1 VAVWDCFL
9 LGKGAMAD
17 DFSDSQNPDD
27 FGGAEGEGSGS
38 GSFDG
43 ATSSGDGSSGS
54 GRSFPIATFDP
65 EVLKAGQRLAN
76 AYTLKR
82 AVPTAIGD
90 EMVWIADDEVTGKEV
105 SVHFIPN
112 EVALDPQLIAD
123 LRSEFRKAK
132 QLIHPNILRVI
143 DLIEEPDWT
152 GMVMDTFTG
161 ESLTRMLQE
170 QPGGFFDSDAAI
182 RWLQPLLDTL
192 KEVHA
197 IGVVHGDVTPM
208 DMILEPSGH
217 LFMCDFGISR
227 LVTDALRRVN
237 AAGDNAAYSPADVL
251 DGATPTVADDVY
263 GLSATVYN
271 LVTGKTPFEAE
282 DIEAEIRSGKG
293 LALIGQRLRA
303 QVRAAMI
310 PAQWERA
317 ILAGLS
323 PNPADR
329 PQSIAALE
337 DLFGTNSTPDTVI
350 SETKD
355 SKVAGGSDV
364 LDEDS
369 GREESGVREISRPV
383 GSKKS
388 LTEDVTPK
396 KRRGAGLWVA
406 ALIVVGLGVGAYFG
420 IPREEKAIDLGG
432 DGVAEVPKG
441 ESVGEGGKPVKGN
454 DVPFTPPLS
463 QEDATKLAALTPGNP
478 KKEGDDSDGGLPPV
492 PPTGPAMR
500 ETKSGEALPPPV
512 PPKPTNDAA
521 ANVTPEQLQA
531 AERKMEALT
540 DRLMR
545 FRDRLKEAEISRAE
559 IEKVLSSFP
568 KSAGKN
574 PQREGLMKQLAE
586 KDVEIKG
593 IQDSADVA
601 EKELH
606 IALTDWESL
615 KAAKAPTKPEP
626 TENSLGMRFVQVGDV
641 MMATHETR
649 VKDYAVFAEETKLK
663 RNHWKSPGFEQ
674 TPDHPVVFVSWEDAM
689 AFCRWLTEKEQKA
702 KLLTKNE
709 SYRLPYDKEWSDAVG
724 LPKELGNTAES
735 RDSGNI
741 DHFPWGS
748 QWPPVKGAGNYTGEE
763 TGSEV
768 AIKGY
773 RDGFQYT
780 APVAS
785 FPANANGLFDLGG
798 NVWEWCMDAWNVR
811 AKSKVLR
818 GGSWYNGSLQVA
830 LLSSCRIHSL
840 PDRES
845 DAYGFR
851 IVKVTTAKK

>member
-1 VAVWDCFL
+1 
-9 LGKGAMAD
+9 MAD
-17 DFSDSQNPDD
+17 DFSDSQSPDEVGGSEGD
-27 FGGAEGEGSGS
+27 FSDT

-43 ATSSGDGSSGS
+43 ATSSGSSGSGS
-54 GRSFPIATFDP
+54 GRSFPVATFDP
-65 EVLKAGQRLAN
+65 EVLKAGQKLAN
-76 AYTLKR
+76 VYTLKR

-105 SVHFIPN
+105 SLHFIPN
-112 EVALDPQLIAD
+112 DVALDPQLISD
-123 LRSEFRKAK
+123 LRAEIRKAK

-143 DLIEEPDWT
+143 ELVEEPDWT

-170 QPGGFFDSDAAI
+170 QTGGHFDSDAAI
-182 RWLQPLLDTL
+182 RWLQPLMDTL
-192 KEVHA
+192 KEVHS

-227 LVTDALRRVN
+227 LVTDALRRVDASGEN
-237 AAGDNAAYSPADVL
+237 SAYSPPDVL
-251 DGATPTVADDVY
+251 DGATPTVVDDVY
-263 GLSATVYN
+263 ALSATVYN
-271 LVTGKTPFEAE
+271 LVTGKTPFEAD

-293 LALIGQRLRA
+293 LGLIGQRLRA
-303 QVRAAMI
+303 QVRAAII

-329 PQSIAALE
+329 PQSIAELE
-337 DLFGTNSTPDTVI
+337 ALFGTNSTPDTVI
-350 SETKD
+350 SETRD
-355 SKVAGGSDV
+355 SKVGGGSDV
-364 LDEDS
+364 FDEES
-369 GREESGVREISRPV
+369 REEAGVREISRPL
-383 GSKKS
+383 GSKKP

-396 KRRGAGLWVA
+396 RKRGAGLWVA
-406 ALIVVGLGVGAYFG
+406 ALVVLGLGVGAYFG
-420 IPREEKAIDLGG
+420 IPREEVK
-432 DGVAEVPKG
+432 VG
-441 ESVGEGGKPVKGN
+441 EASTAGEEGGKDSMALAPSAPKGKDIN
-454 DVPFTPPLS
+454 FQPPLS
-463 QEDATKLAALTPGNP
+463 QEDSTKLSALQPGTP
-478 KKEGDDSDGGLPPV
+478 KKDGDDTDTGLPPV
-492 PPTGPAMR
+492 PPTGPASL
-500 ETKSGEALPPPV
+500 ETKPGESMPPPV
-512 PPKPTNDAA
+512 PPKPTEDGIVA
-521 ANVTPEQLQA
+521 VSPEQLKV

-545 FRDRLKEAEISRAE
+545 FRDRMKEAEVSRAE
-559 IEKVLSSFP
+559 LEKILASFP
-568 KSAGKN
+568 KSSGKN
-574 PQREGLMKQLAE
+574 QQRDDLLKQLAD

-593 IQDSADVA
+593 IQESMTAA
-601 EKELH
+601 EKDLH
-606 IALTDWESL
+606 LALTDWESL
-615 KAAKAPTKPEP
+615 KAAKAPAKPTP

-649 VKDYAVFAEETKLK
+649 VKDYSVFAEETKLK

-689 AFCRWLTEKEQKA
+689 AFCRWLTEREQKS

-724 LPKELGNTAES
+724 LPKELGNTAEA

-741 DHFPWGS
+741 DHFPWGGA
-748 QWPPVKGAGNYTGEE
+748 WPPAKGSGNYTGEE

-773 RDGFQYT
+773 RDDFQYT

-785 FPANANGLFDLGG
+785 FPANSNGLFDLGG
-798 NVWEWCMDAWNVR
+798 NVWEWCMDSWNVR

-851 IVKVTTAKK
+851 IVKVTGGKK

>member
-1 VAVWDCFL
+1 MAVWDCFL

-17 DFSDSQNPDD
+17 DFSDSQNPDA
-27 FGGAEGEGSGS
+27 FGGDESEGSGA
-38 GSFDG
+38 GSFDN
-43 ATSSGDGSSGS
+43 ATSSGEESSVPV
-54 GRSFPIATFDP
+54 RSFPIATFDP

-112 EVALDPQLIAD
+112 EVALDPQLITD
-123 LRSEFRKAK
+123 LRAEIRKAK

-182 RWLQPLLDTL
+182 RWLQPLLETL

-237 AAGDNAAYSPADVL
+237 AAGDNSAYSPADVL
-251 DGATPTVADDVY
+251 EGGSPTVVDDVY
-263 GLSATVYN
+263 ALCATVYN
-271 LVTGKTPFEAE
+271 LVTGKTPFEAD

-293 LALIGQRLRA
+293 LGLIGQRLRA

-329 PQSIAALE
+329 PQSMAALE
-337 DLFGTNSTPDTVI
+337 DLFGTNPTPDTVI

-355 SKVAGGSDV
+355 SKVAGGSDFS
-364 LDEDS
+364 DD
-369 GREESGVREISRPV
+369 GDREEAGVREISRPL

-396 KRRGAGLWVA
+396 KRRGAGAWVA
-406 ALIVVGLGVGAYFG
+406 ALIVLGLGVGAYMG
-420 IPREEKAIDLGG
+420 IPREEKKLDVGG
-432 DGVAEVPKG
+432 DGIAEVPKNDTP
-441 ESVGEGGKPVKGN
+441 GEGVKPVKGN

-463 QEDATKLAALTPGNP
+463 QEDSTKLAAVTPGTP
-478 KKEGDDSDGGLPPV
+478 KKEGDELDGGLPPV

-512 PPKPTNDAA
+512 PPKPTEDGGVT
-521 ANVTPEQLQA
+521 VTPEQLQA

-540 DRLMR
+540 DRVTR
-545 FRDRLKEAEISRAE
+545 FRDRLKEAEVARAE
-559 IEKVLSSFP
+559 IEKVLTSIP
-568 KSAGKN
+568 RSAGKN
-574 PQREGLMKQLAE
+574 PQRDELMKQLAD

-593 IQDSADVA
+593 IQDSTTMA

-606 IALTDWESL
+606 IVLTDWESL
-615 KAAKAPTKPEP
+615 KAAKSPKKPEP

-649 VKDYAVFAEETKLK
+649 VKDYTVFAEETKLK
-663 RNHWKSPGFEQ
+663 RSHWKSPGFEQ

-689 AFCRWLTEKEQKA
+689 SFCRWLTEKEQKA

-709 SYRLPYDKEWSDAVG
+709 SYRLPFDREWSEAVG
-724 LPKELGNTAES
+724 LPKEVGSTAES

-748 QWPPVKGAGNYTGEE
+748 NWPPVNGAGNYTGEE

-785 FPANANGLFDLGG
+785 FPANKNGLFDLGG

-851 IVKVTTAKK
+851 IVKATAAKK

>member
-1 VAVWDCFL
+1 
-9 LGKGAMAD
+9 MAD
-17 DFSDSQNPDD
+17 DFSDSQNPDA
-27 FGGAEGEGSGS
+27 FGGDESEGSGA
-38 GSFDG
+38 GSFDN
-43 ATSSGDGSSGS
+43 ATSSGEESSVPV
-54 GRSFPIATFDP
+54 RSFPIATFDP

-112 EVALDPQLIAD
+112 EVALDPQLITD
-123 LRSEFRKAK
+123 LRAEIRKAK

-182 RWLQPLLDTL
+182 RWLQPLLETL

-237 AAGDNAAYSPADVL
+237 AAGDNSAYSPADVL
-251 DGATPTVADDVY
+251 EGASPTVVDDVY
-263 GLSATVYN
+263 ALCATVYN
-271 LVTGKTPFEAE
+271 LVTGKTPFEAD

-293 LALIGQRLRA
+293 LGLIGQRLRA

-329 PQSIAALE
+329 PQSMAALE
-337 DLFGTNSTPDTVI
+337 DLFGTNPTPDTVI

-355 SKVAGGSDV
+355 SKVAGGSDFS
-364 LDEDS
+364 DD
-369 GREESGVREISRPV
+369 GDREEAGVREISRPL

-396 KRRGAGLWVA
+396 KRRGAGAWVA
-406 ALIVVGLGVGAYFG
+406 ALIVLGLGVGAYMG
-420 IPREEKAIDLGG
+420 IPREEKKLDVGG
-432 DGVAEVPKG
+432 DGIAEVPKNDTP
-441 ESVGEGGKPVKGN
+441 GEGVKPVKGN

-463 QEDATKLAALTPGNP
+463 QEDSTKLAAVTPGTP
-478 KKEGDDSDGGLPPV
+478 KKEGDDLDGGLPPV

-512 PPKPTNDAA
+512 PPKPTEDGGVT
-521 ANVTPEQLQA
+521 VTPEQLQA

-540 DRLMR
+540 DRVTR
-545 FRDRLKEAEISRAE
+545 FRDRLKEAEVARAE
-559 IEKVLSSFP
+559 IEKVLTSIP
-568 KSAGKN
+568 RSAGKN
-574 PQREGLMKQLAE
+574 PQRDELMKQLAD

-593 IQDSADVA
+593 IQDSTTMA

-606 IALTDWESL
+606 IVLTDWESL
-615 KAAKAPTKPEP
+615 KAAKSPKKPEP

-649 VKDYAVFAEETKLK
+649 VKDYMVFAEETKLK
-663 RNHWKSPGFEQ
+663 RSHWKSPGFEQ

-689 AFCRWLTEKEQKA
+689 SFCRWLTEKEQKA

-709 SYRLPYDKEWSDAVG
+709 SYRLPFDREWSEAVG
-724 LPKELGNTAES
+724 LPKEVGSTAES

-748 QWPPVKGAGNYTGEE
+748 NWPPVNGAGNYTGEE

-785 FPANANGLFDLGG
+785 FPANKNGLFDLGG

-851 IVKVTTAKK
+851 IVKATAAKK